1 MAESNLL
8 WFISFFPLWTT
19 PMILLNR
26 NGDLSSLT
34 RFPRI
39 LEISRWTCCL
49 SHMLEQ
55 AMFST
60 YEYVVRIM
68 TIYDVCSAYTNDNI
82 IYIFR
87 TKYTIWL
94 SRATNGSNFHFFPYR
109 FNYTTELLF
118 QCNVFSFLSLSPYF
132 FRFFFLVLAKTR
144 TFYRH
149 WKDWLLYLDTR
160 WNSYSIRFR
169 SSEVSSRVTV
179 SLPH

>member
-1 MAESNLL
+1 MAESKLL

-94 SRATNGSNFHFFPYR
+94 SRATNGSNFHFFHTVLITPL
-109 FNYTTELLF
+109 NYYFSVMCSLF
-118 QCNVFSFLSLSPYF
+118 FLCSLISFASFFSFSQKREHFIDIEKIGCFISTLGEIPIQLD
-132 FRFFFLVLAKTR
+132 LV
-144 TFYRH
+144 
-149 WKDWLLYLDTR
+149 
-160 WNSYSIRFR
+160 
-169 SSEVSSRVTV
+169 RVKFPV
-179 SLPH
+179 V